1 MANRALLEKE
11 IKEYCKLNGINDVAG
26 FITQCILMGFNTFRY
41 GTSPTDNIKRENG
54 EIESKP
60 TNRERKEKQPEV
72 ENKIEVK
79 KRKIKVIHN
88 DYHQSKK

>member
-11 IKEYCKLNGINDVAG
+11 IKEYCKLNGINDVAW
-26 FITQCILMGFNTFRY
+26 FITQCILRGFNTFRY
-41 GTSPTDNIKRENG
+41 GTSPSDNIKRENG

-88 DYHQSKK
+88 D

>member
-26 FITQCILMGFNTFRY
+26 FITQCILMGFKTFRY

-54 EIESKP
+54 EIEFKP

-88 DYHQSKK
+88 D

>member
-60 TNRERKEKQPEV
+60 TNRERKEKQPDV

-88 DYHQSKK
+88 D

>member
-26 FITQCILMGFNTFRY
+26 FITQCILIGFNTFRY

-88 DYHQSKK
+88 D

>member
-26 FITQCILMGFNTFRY
+26 FITQCILSGFNTFRY

-54 EIESKP
+54 VFDSYFL
-60 TNRERKEKQPEV
+60 NRERKEKQPDV

-88 DYHQSKK
+88 D

>member
-41 GTSPTDNIKRENG
+41 GTSLQIISKGRMARLNPSQQIERE
-54 EIESKP
+54 KK
-60 TNRERKEKQPEV
+60 NRQRL
-72 ENKIEVK
+72 
-79 KRKIKVIHN
+79 KIKLRL
-88 DYHQSKK
+88 KKGKLK

>member
-26 FITQCILMGFNTFRY
+26 FITQCILRGFNTFRY
-41 GTSPTDNIKRENG
+41 GTSPADNIKRENG
-54 EIESKP
+54 KIEYKP
-60 TNRERKEKQPEV
+60 TNKDRKEKQPEV
-72 ENKIEVK
+72 ENKNEVK

-88 DYHQSKK
+88 D

>member
-60 TNRERKEKQPEV
+60 TNRERKEKQPDV
-72 ENKIEVK
+72 ENKIEAK

-88 DYHQSKK
+88 D

>member
-26 FITQCILMGFNTFRY
+26 FITQCILRGFNTFRY
-41 GTSPTDNIKRENG
+41 GTSPSDNIKRENG
-54 EIESKP
+54 EIEFKP

-88 DYHQSKK
+88 D

>member
-26 FITQCILMGFNTFRY
+26 FITQCILSGFNTFRY
-41 GTSPTDNIKRENG
+41 GTSTTDNIKRENG
-54 EIESKP
+54 EIEYKP

-88 DYHQSKK
+88 D

>member
-54 EIESKP
+54 EIEFKP

-72 ENKIEVK
+72 ENKI
-79 KRKIKVIHN
+79 
-88 DYHQSKK
+88 

>member
-11 IKEYCKLNGINDVAG
+11 IKKYCKLNGINDVAG

-60 TNRERKEKQPEV
+60 TNRERKEKQPDV

-88 DYHQSKK
+88 D

>member
-26 FITQCILMGFNTFRY
+26 FITQCILRGFNTFRY
-41 GTSPTDNIKRENG
+41 GTSPSDNIKRENG

-79 KRKIKVIHN
+79 RRKIKVIHN
-88 DYHQSKK
+88 D

>member
-11 IKEYCKLNGINDVAG
+11 IKEYCQLNGINDVAG

-88 DYHQSKK
+88 D

>member
-26 FITQCILMGFNTFRY
+26 FITQCILMGFNAFRY

-88 DYHQSKK
+88 D

>member
-1 MANRALLEKE
+1 MATRALLEKE

-26 FITQCILMGFNTFRY
+26 FITQCILRGFNTFRY
-41 GTSPTDNIKRENG
+41 GTSPSDNIKRENG

-88 DYHQSKK
+88 D

>member
-54 EIESKP
+54 EIEFKL

-88 DYHQSKK
+88 D

>member
-79 KRKIKVIHN
+79 KRKIKVIRN
-88 DYHQSKK
+88 D

>member
-1 MANRALLEKE
+1 MTNRVQLEKE

-54 EIESKP
+54 EIEFKP

-88 DYHQSKK
+88 D

>member
-11 IKEYCKLNGINDVAG
+11 IKEYCKLNGINDAAG

-41 GTSPTDNIKRENG
+41 GTSPSDNIKRENG

-88 DYHQSKK
+88 D

>member
-1 MANRALLEKE
+1 MYNRALLEKE
-11 IKEYCKLNGINDVAG
+11 IKEYCKLNGINEDTGV
-26 FITQCILMGFNTFRY
+26 INKCILMGFNTFRY

-60 TNRERKEKQPEV
+60 TNRERKEKQPDV

-88 DYHQSKK
+88 D

>member
-54 EIESKP
+54 EIEFKP

-88 DYHQSKK
+88 D

>member
-26 FITQCILMGFNTFRY
+26 FITQCILRGFNTFRY
-41 GTSPTDNIKRENG
+41 GTSPSDNIKRENG

-60 TNRERKEKQPEV
+60 TNRERKEKQPEI

-88 DYHQSKK
+88 D

>member
-26 FITQCILMGFNTFRY
+26 FITQCTLSGFNTFRY

-60 TNRERKEKQPEV
+60 TNRERKEKQPDV

-88 DYHQSKK
+88 D

>member
-1 MANRALLEKE
+1 MANRALNEKE

-88 DYHQSKK
+88 D

>member
-41 GTSPTDNIKRENG
+41 GTSPSDNIKRENG

-88 DYHQSKK
+88 D

>member
-60 TNRERKEKQPEV
+60 TNREKKEKQPEV

-88 DYHQSKK
+88 D

>member
-26 FITQCILMGFNTFRY
+26 FITQCILRGFNTFRY

-54 EIESKP
+54 EIEFKP

-88 DYHQSKK
+88 D

>member
-60 TNRERKEKQPEV
+60 TNRERKEKQPDV

-79 KRKIKVIHN
+79 KRKIKVINN
-88 DYHQSKK
+88 D

>member
-54 EIESKP
+54 EIEFKP
-60 TNRERKEKQPEV
+60 TNRERKEKQPED

-88 DYHQSKK
+88 D

>member
-1 MANRALLEKE
+1 MANRVLLEKE

-54 EIESKP
+54 EIEFKP

-88 DYHQSKK
+88 D

>member
-26 FITQCILMGFNTFRY
+26 FITQCILRGFNTFRY

-88 DYHQSKK
+88 D

>member
-60 TNRERKEKQPEV
+60 TNRERKEKQPEI

-88 DYHQSKK
+88 D

>member
-26 FITQCILMGFNTFRY
+26 FITQCILRGFNTFRY
-41 GTSPTDNIKRENG
+41 GTSPSDNIKRENG

-88 DYHQSKK
+88 D

>member
-26 FITQCILMGFNTFRY
+26 FITQCILRGFNTFRY
-41 GTSPTDNIKRENG
+41 GTSPSDNIKRENS

-88 DYHQSKK
+88 D

>member
-26 FITQCILMGFNTFRY
+26 FITQCILRGINTFRY
-41 GTSPTDNIKRENG
+41 GTSPSDNIKRENG

-72 ENKIEVK
+72 KNKIEVK

-88 DYHQSKK
+88 D